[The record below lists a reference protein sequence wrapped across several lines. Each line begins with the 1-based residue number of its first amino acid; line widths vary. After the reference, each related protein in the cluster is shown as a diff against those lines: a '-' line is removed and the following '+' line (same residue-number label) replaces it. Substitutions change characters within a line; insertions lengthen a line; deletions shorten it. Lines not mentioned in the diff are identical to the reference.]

1 MIKRNGVEKL
11 IIASSYMAQAGI
23 LIILLC
29 VLIAASSYV
38 GRQNEAYSFL
48 NHFISELG
56 EIGVSPLALIFNGGL
71 ILGGLLTSCFMLG
84 MAIHIGGRWGLGL
97 GIVGLVT
104 SITVTLV
111 GIYPMNQLEIHMV
124 TANTFFRGGLLVS
137 LGYSLYIL
145 CSRQPQ
151 LPKVTAITSGITVLA
166 FALFLWFLP
175 GSQEGSESV
184 VEILKNR
191 PEIWALPILE
201 WFVFLCVMG
210 WIASTAYFLRKT
222 IKNNQ
227 KQSQLRFINPHG
239 NRHHP
244 Q

>member
-11 IIASSYMAQAGI
+11 IIASSDMAQAGI

-29 VLIAASSYV
+29 VLIVASSYV

-151 LPKVTAITSGITVLA
+151 LPRVTAITSGITVLA

-227 KQSQLRFINPHG
+227 KQSQLN
-239 NRHHP
+239 
-244 Q
+244 

>member
-175 GSQEGSESV
+175 APQEGSGSI

-201 WFVFLCVMG
+201 WFVFLSVMV
-210 WIASTAYFLRKT
+210 WIASTAYFMRKT
-222 IKNNQ
+222 IKNN
-227 KQSQLRFINPHG
+227 ND
-239 NRHHP
+239 
-244 Q
+244 

>member
-227 KQSQLRFINPHG
+227 KQSQLN
-239 NRHHP
+239 
-244 Q
+244 

>member
-175 GSQEGSESV
+175 ASQEGSGSI

-201 WFVFLCVMG
+201 WFVFLSVMI
-210 WIASTAYFLRKT
+210 WIASTAYFMRKT
-222 IKNNQ
+222 IKNN
-227 KQSQLRFINPHG
+227 ND
-239 NRHHP
+239 
-244 Q
+244 

>member
-175 GSQEGSESV
+175 SSQEGSESV

-227 KQSQLRFINPHG
+227 KQSQLN
-239 NRHHP
+239 
-244 Q
+244 

>member
-151 LPKVTAITSGITVLA
+151 LPRVTAITSGITVLA

-227 KQSQLRFINPHG
+227 KQSQLN
-239 NRHHP
+239 
-244 Q
+244 

>member
-222 IKNNQ
+222 IKNKHN
-227 KQSQLRFINPHG
+227 
-239 NRHHP
+239 
-244 Q
+244 

>member
-1 MIKRNGVEKL
+1 MNFMIKRNGVEKL

-175 GSQEGSESV
+175 SSQEGSESV

-222 IKNNQ
+222 IKNNH
-227 KQSQLRFINPHG
+227 N
-239 NRHHP
+239 
-244 Q
+244 

>member
-1 MIKRNGVEKL
+1 MIKKNGVEKL

-222 IKNNQ
+222 IKNNH
-227 KQSQLRFINPHG
+227 N
-239 NRHHP
+239 
-244 Q
+244 

>member
-1 MIKRNGVEKL
+1 MIKNNGVEKL
-11 IIASSYMAQAGI
+11 IFASSYMAQVGV

-29 VLIAASSYV
+29 VLITASFYI

-56 EIGVSPLALIFNGGL
+56 EIGVSPLAYLFNGGL
-71 ILGGLLTSCFMLG
+71 ILGGLFTSCFMLG
-84 MAIHIGGRWGLGL
+84 MALHIGGSWGLCL

-124 TANTFFRGGLLVS
+124 TANTFFRGGLLVA
-137 LGYSLYIL
+137 LVYSLYIL

-151 LPKVTAITSGITVLA
+151 LPKVTAIASGITMLA

-175 GSQEGSESV
+175 ASQEGSGSI

-201 WFVFLCVMG
+201 WFVFLSVMV
-210 WIASTAYFLRKT
+210 WIASTAYFMRKT
-222 IKNNQ
+222 IKNN
-227 KQSQLRFINPHG
+227 ND
-239 NRHHP
+239 
-244 Q
+244 

>member
-29 VLIAASSYV
+29 VLIVASSYV

-227 KQSQLRFINPHG
+227 KQSQLN
-239 NRHHP
+239 
-244 Q
+244 

>member
-1 MIKRNGVEKL
+1 MQIKKL
-11 IIASSYMAQAGI
+11 IFASSYIGQAGI
-23 LIILLC
+23 CIILLSA
-29 VLIAASSYV
+29 LIAAASYV
-38 GRQNEAYSFL
+38 GKQNETYSFL

-56 EIGVSPLALIFNGGL
+56 EIGVSPLAHLFNGGL
-71 ILGGLLTSCFMLG
+71 ILGGLFTSCFMLG
-84 MAIHIGGRWGLGL
+84 MALHIGGSWGLCL

-124 TANTFFRGGLLVS
+124 TANTFFRGGLLVA
-137 LGYSLYIL
+137 LVYSLYIL

-151 LPKVTAITSGITVLA
+151 LPKVTAIASGITMLA

-175 GSQEGSESV
+175 ASQEGSGSI

-201 WFVFLCVMG
+201 WFVFLSVMV
-210 WIASTAYFLRKT
+210 WIASTAYFMRKT
-222 IKNNQ
+222 IKNN
-227 KQSQLRFINPHG
+227 ND
-239 NRHHP
+239 
-244 Q
+244 

>member
-1 MIKRNGVEKL
+1 MIKSNSVEKL
-11 IIASSYMAQAGI
+11 IFASSYMAQVGV

-29 VLIAASSYV
+29 VLITASSYI

-56 EIGVSPLALIFNGGL
+56 EIGVSPLAHLFNGGL
-71 ILGGLLTSCFMLG
+71 ILGGLFTSCFMLG
-84 MAIHIGGRWGLGL
+84 MALHIGGSWGLCL

-124 TANTFFRGGLLVS
+124 TANTFFRGGLVMA

-145 CSRQPQ
+145 CSSQPQ
-151 LPKVTAITSGITVLA
+151 LPKVTAIASCITMLA

-175 GSQEGSESV
+175 ASQEGSGSI

-191 PEIWALPILE
+191 PEIWVLPILE
-201 WFVFLCVMG
+201 WFVFLSVMI
-210 WIASTAYFLRKT
+210 WIASTAYFMRKT
-222 IKNNQ
+222 IKNN
-227 KQSQLRFINPHG
+227 N
-239 NRHHP
+239 N
-244 Q
+244 

>member
-1 MIKRNGVEKL
+1 MIKKNGVEKL

-151 LPKVTAITSGITVLA
+151 LPRVTAITSGITVLA

-227 KQSQLRFINPHG
+227 KQSQLN
-239 NRHHP
+239 
-244 Q
+244 

>member
-1 MIKRNGVEKL
+1 MIKKNGVEKL

-227 KQSQLRFINPHG
+227 KQSQLN
-239 NRHHP
+239 
-244 Q
+244 

>member
-84 MAIHIGGRWGLGL
+84 MALHIGGSWGLGL

-227 KQSQLRFINPHG
+227 KQSQLN
-239 NRHHP
+239 
-244 Q
+244 

>member
-175 GSQEGSESV
+175 SSQEGSESV

-201 WFVFLCVMG
+201 WLVFLCVMG

-222 IKNNQ
+222 IKNNH
-227 KQSQLRFINPHG
+227 N
-239 NRHHP
+239 
-244 Q
+244 

>member
-104 SITVTLV
+104 SITVTLI

-227 KQSQLRFINPHG
+227 KQSQLN
-239 NRHHP
+239 
-244 Q
+244 

>member
-1 MIKRNGVEKL
+1 MIKKNGVEKL

-104 SITVTLV
+104 SITVTLI

-227 KQSQLRFINPHG
+227 KQSQLN
-239 NRHHP
+239 
-244 Q
+244 

>member
-1 MIKRNGVEKL
+1 MIKNNGVEKL
-11 IIASSYMAQAGI
+11 IFASSYMAQVGV

-29 VLIAASSYV
+29 VLITASSYI

-56 EIGVSPLALIFNGGL
+56 EIGVSPLAHLFNGGL
-71 ILGGLLTSCFMLG
+71 ILGGLFTSCFMLG
-84 MAIHIGGRWGLGL
+84 MALHIGGSWGLCL

-124 TANTFFRGGLLVS
+124 TANTFFRGGLLVA
-137 LGYSLYIL
+137 LVYSLYIL

-151 LPKVTAITSGITVLA
+151 LPKVTAIASGITMLA

-175 GSQEGSESV
+175 ASQEGSSSI

-201 WFVFLCVMG
+201 WFVFLSVMV
-210 WIASTAYFLRKT
+210 WIASTAYFMRKT
-222 IKNNQ
+222 IKNNK
-227 KQSQLRFINPHG
+227 KQ
-239 NRHHP
+239 
-244 Q
+244 

>member
-210 WIASTAYFLRKT
+210 WIASTAYFMRKT
-222 IKNNQ
+222 IKNNH
-227 KQSQLRFINPHG
+227 N
-239 NRHHP
+239 
-244 Q
+244 

>member
-175 GSQEGSESV
+175 SSQEGSESV

-222 IKNNQ
+222 IKNNH
-227 KQSQLRFINPHG
+227 N
-239 NRHHP
+239 
-244 Q
+244 

>member
-151 LPKVTAITSGITVLA
+151 LPRVTAITSGITVLA

-175 GSQEGSESV
+175 APQEGSGSI

-201 WFVFLCVMG
+201 WFVFLSVMV
-210 WIASTAYFLRKT
+210 WIASTAYFMRKT
-222 IKNNQ
+222 IKNN
-227 KQSQLRFINPHG
+227 ND
-239 NRHHP
+239 
-244 Q
+244 

>member
-1 MIKRNGVEKL
+1 MNFMIKRNGVEKL

-222 IKNNQ
+222 IKNNH
-227 KQSQLRFINPHG
+227 N
-239 NRHHP
+239 
-244 Q
+244 

>member
-1 MIKRNGVEKL
+1 MNFMIKRNGVEKL

-222 IKNNQ
+222 IKNKHN
-227 KQSQLRFINPHG
+227 
-239 NRHHP
+239 
-244 Q
+244 

>member
-1 MIKRNGVEKL
+1 MIKKNGVEKL

-29 VLIAASSYV
+29 VLIVASSYV

-84 MAIHIGGRWGLGL
+84 MAIHVGGSWGLGL

-151 LPKVTAITSGITVLA
+151 LPRVTAITSGITVLA
-166 FALFLWFLP
+166 FALFLW
-175 GSQEGSESV
+175 
-184 VEILKNR
+184 
-191 PEIWALPILE
+191 
-201 WFVFLCVMG
+201 
-210 WIASTAYFLRKT
+210 
-222 IKNNQ
+222 
-227 KQSQLRFINPHG
+227 
-239 NRHHP
+239 
-244 Q
+244 

>member
-137 LGYSLYIL
+137 LGYSLYIF

-175 GSQEGSESV
+175 SSQEGSESV

-227 KQSQLRFINPHG
+227 KQSQLN
-239 NRHHP
+239 
-244 Q
+244 

>member
-191 PEIWALPILE
+191 PEIWVLPILE

-222 IKNNQ
+222 IKNKHN
-227 KQSQLRFINPHG
+227 
-239 NRHHP
+239 
-244 Q
+244 

>member
-222 IKNNQ
+222 IKNNH
-227 KQSQLRFINPHG
+227 N
-239 NRHHP
+239 
-244 Q
+244 

>member
-1 MIKRNGVEKL
+1 MNFMIKRNGVEKL
-11 IIASSYMAQAGI
+11 IIASSDMAQAGI

-227 KQSQLRFINPHG
+227 KQSQLN
-239 NRHHP
+239 
-244 Q
+244 

>member
-11 IIASSYMAQAGI
+11 IIASSDMAQAGI

-56 EIGVSPLALIFNGGL
+56 EIGVSPLVLIFNGGL

-151 LPKVTAITSGITVLA
+151 LPRVTAITSGITVLA

-227 KQSQLRFINPHG
+227 KQSQLN
-239 NRHHP
+239 
-244 Q
+244 

>member
-11 IIASSYMAQAGI
+11 IIASSDMAQAGI

-104 SITVTLV
+104 SITVTLI

-175 GSQEGSESV
+175 SSQEGSESV

-222 IKNNQ
+222 IKNNH
-227 KQSQLRFINPHG
+227 N
-239 NRHHP
+239 
-244 Q
+244 

>member
-29 VLIAASSYV
+29 VLIVASSYV

-84 MAIHIGGRWGLGL
+84 MAIHIGGSWGLGL

-175 GSQEGSESV
+175 NSQEGSESV

-227 KQSQLRFINPHG
+227 KQSQLN
-239 NRHHP
+239 
-244 Q
+244 

>member
-1 MIKRNGVEKL
+1 MNFMIKRNGVEKL

-175 GSQEGSESV
+175 SSQEGSESV

-227 KQSQLRFINPHG
+227 KQSQLN
-239 NRHHP
+239 
-244 Q
+244 

>member
-151 LPKVTAITSGITVLA
+151 LPRVTAITSGITVLA

-222 IKNNQ
+222 IKNNH
-227 KQSQLRFINPHG
+227 N
-239 NRHHP
+239 
-244 Q
+244 

>member
-1 MIKRNGVEKL
+1 MNFMIKRNGVEKL

-227 KQSQLRFINPHG
+227 KQSQLN
-239 NRHHP
+239 
-244 Q
+244 

>member
-1 MIKRNGVEKL
+1 MIKSNGVEKL
-11 IIASSYMAQAGI
+11 IFASSYMAQVGV

-29 VLIAASSYV
+29 VLITASSYI
-38 GRQNEAYSFL
+38 GRQNETYSFL

-56 EIGVSPLALIFNGGL
+56 EIGVSPLAHLFNGGL
-71 ILGGLLTSCFMLG
+71 ILGGLFTSCFMLG
-84 MAIHIGGRWGLGL
+84 MALHIGGSWGLCL

-124 TANTFFRGGLLVS
+124 TANTFFRGGLLVA
-137 LGYSLYIL
+137 LVYSLYIL

-151 LPKVTAITSGITVLA
+151 LPKVTAIASGITMLA

-175 GSQEGSESV
+175 ASQEGSGSI

-191 PEIWALPILE
+191 PKIWALPILE
-201 WFVFLCVMG
+201 WFVFLSVMV
-210 WIASTAYFLRKT
+210 WIVSTAYFMRKT
-222 IKNNQ
+222 IKNN
-227 KQSQLRFINPHG
+227 ND
-239 NRHHP
+239 
-244 Q
+244 

>member
-1 MIKRNGVEKL
+1 MIKNNAVEKL
-11 IIASSYMAQAGI
+11 IFASSYMAQVGVF
-23 LIILLC
+23 IILLC
-29 VLIAASSYV
+29 VLITASSYI

-56 EIGVSPLALIFNGGL
+56 EIGVSPLAHLFNGGL
-71 ILGGLLTSCFMLG
+71 ILGGLFTSCFMLG
-84 MAIHIGGRWGLGL
+84 MALHIGGSWGLCL

-124 TANTFFRGGLLVS
+124 TSNTFFRGGLVMA

-145 CSRQPQ
+145 CSSQPQ
-151 LPKVTAITSGITVLA
+151 LPKVTAIASGITMLA

-175 GSQEGSESV
+175 ASQEGSGSI

-191 PEIWALPILE
+191 PEIWVLPILE
-201 WFVFLCVMG
+201 WFVFLSVMI
-210 WIASTAYFLRKT
+210 WIASTAYFMRKT
-222 IKNNQ
+222 IKNN
-227 KQSQLRFINPHG
+227 N
-239 NRHHP
+239 N
-244 Q
+244 

>member
-11 IIASSYMAQAGI
+11 IIASSDMAQAGI

-227 KQSQLRFINPHG
+227 KQSQLN
-239 NRHHP
+239 
-244 Q
+244 